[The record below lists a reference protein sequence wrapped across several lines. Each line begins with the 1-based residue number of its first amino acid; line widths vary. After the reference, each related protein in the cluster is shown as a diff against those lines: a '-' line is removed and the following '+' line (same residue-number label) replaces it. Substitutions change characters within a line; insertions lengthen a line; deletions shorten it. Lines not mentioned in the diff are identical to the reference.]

1 MILNAQILKESPVVI
16 AVCSKPYSLD
26 PTGRLRYEREM
37 AYRYGIKL
45 IPVVLPNCSIP
56 GDIYDVEPICVS
68 EDVDGLPG
76 CEFYEVLSKEIASSQ
91 SSHPETK
98 QKQEVKLEMLG

>member
-1 MILNAQILKESPVVI
+1 MILNARILKESPIVI
-16 AVCSKPYSLD
+16 AICSKPYSLD

-56 GDIYDVEPICVS
+56 GDMYDVEAINVN
-68 EDVDGLPG
+68 EEVDGSPS
-76 CEFYEVLSKEIASSQ
+76 CEFYEMLLKEIAGDQ
-91 SSHPETK
+91 PSHTGKEK
-98 QKQEVKLEMLG
+98 QDVKLEMLG